1 MLTINLT
8 DEEITII
15 CNALED
21 AWEKKTDKIDENP
34 NSSFRNHWRKQAL
47 AIELLQ
53 CTIEDAIQESE
64 NDALFSE
71 EQIDDIIEILDD
83 EEDEEEDEVPLK
95 LYDPSTQE
103 RLQPKTGDKYFYYVA
118 GEIKN
123 AYWFNSLIDNRRWG
137 HLNCF
142 NTEAACR
149 LAFNIKKE
157 NENV

>member
-83 EEDEEEDEVPLK
+83 E
-95 LYDPSTQE
+95 
-103 RLQPKTGDKYFYYVA
+103 
-118 GEIKN
+118 
-123 AYWFNSLIDNRRWG
+123 
-137 HLNCF
+137 
-142 NTEAACR
+142 
-149 LAFNIKKE
+149 
-157 NENV
+157 